1 MFISITSRDA
11 HLTAKLSNILFL
23 TDIKI
28 RLDVFTKDLF
38 LNKSGGFSSFV
49 VLQIYCNNL
58 FLNLSMTF
66 RTAYPKYFLDG
77 KCYRTSL
84 DKSAS

>member
-38 LNKSGGFSSFV
+38 LNKSGGFWR
-49 VLQIYCNNL
+49 
-58 FLNLSMTF
+58 FLTF